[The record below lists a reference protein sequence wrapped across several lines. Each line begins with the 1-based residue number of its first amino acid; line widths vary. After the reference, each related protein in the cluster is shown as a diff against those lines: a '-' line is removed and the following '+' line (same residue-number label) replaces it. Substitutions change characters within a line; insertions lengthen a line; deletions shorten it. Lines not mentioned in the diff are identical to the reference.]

1 MKNFAQ
7 ISEIV
12 TRTAPSGGIDA
23 GEGRLLGSE
32 FHIAQTSANEGEA
45 YSALTVGIVTLP
57 VADGQAFEGGVGAP
71 VYWHDGEC
79 YASSGGTRSQI
90 GTVDAIYPG
99 DVDVRLSGTV
109 IPPTQGDGGGP
120 VDVDVDA
127 DDVSFDPG
135 DTGMN
140 STNAGAAIREV
151 VHFVMGNAGTDGKV
165 FPVVLQTTGATE
177 VELEFPDFNAEVL
190 KIEQNITVP
199 KSTDGK
205 VEIHTGAGKTG
216 DKIGEMA
223 ADAADNDMIV
233 PLDDGDLLR
242 VTAGAKW
249 YITKSDAVIGGVL
262 LVTVRKVD

>member
-1 MKNFAQ
+1 MKNFVQ

-32 FHIAQTSANEGEA
+32 FHIAQTSADEGEA

-57 VADGQAFEGGVGAP
+57 VADGQIFAGVGAP
-71 VYWHDGEC
+71 VYWDDGEC
-79 YASSGGTRSQI
+79 YASSGGTRPQI
-90 GTVDAIYPG
+90 GTADAIDLG
-99 DVDVRLSGTV
+99 DVDVRLAGTV
-109 IPPTQGDGGGP
+109 IPPAQDGDEGP
-120 VDVDVDA
+120 VDA

-205 VEIHTGAGKTG
+205 VEIHTGASKTG

-223 ADAADNDMIV
+223 ADAAGNDMIV

-249 YITKSDAVIGGVL
+249 YITKSNAIIGGVL

>member
-12 TRTAPSGGIDA
+12 TRTAPSGGIKA
-23 GEGRLLGSE
+23 GEGRLLGDE
-32 FHIAQTSANEGEA
+32 FHIAQTSADEGEA

-57 VADGQAFEGGVGAP
+57 VADGQIFAGVGAP
-71 VYWHDGEC
+71 VYWDDGEC
-79 YASSGGTRSQI
+79 YASSGGTRPQI
-90 GTVDAIYPG
+90 GTADAIDLG
-99 DVDVRLSGTV
+99 GVDVRLAGTV
-109 IPPTQGDGGGP
+109 IPPEDP
-120 VDVDVDA
+120 VDA
-127 DDVSFDPG
+127 DEVSFSPG
-135 DTGMN
+135 DTGMD
-140 STNAGAAIREV
+140 STDAGAAIREV
-151 VHFVMGNAGTDGKV
+151 VHFVMGRAGLDGKI
-165 FPVVLQTTGATE
+165 FPVVFKTTGATE
-177 VELEFPDFNAEVL
+177 VEFEFPDFDCKVL
-190 KIEQNITVP
+190 KIEQYIKTP

-205 VEIHTGAGKTG
+205 VEIYTGAGKTG

>member
-1 MKNFAQ
+1 MKNFEQ

-12 TRTAPSGGIDA
+12 TRTAPSGGIKA

-32 FHIAQTSANEGEA
+32 FHIAQTSADEGEA

-109 IPPTQGDGGGP
+109 IPPM
-120 VDVDVDA
+120 DVDVDA

-135 DTGMN
+135 NMGMN
-140 STNAGAAIREV
+140 STDAGAAIREV
-151 VHFVMGNAGTDGKV
+151 WGSFCHRVGLDGKI
-165 FPVVLQTTGATE
+165 FPVVFKTTGATE
-177 VELEFPDFNAEVL
+177 VEFEFPDFNAEVL
-190 KIEQNITVP
+190 KIEQYIKTP

>member
-32 FHIAQTSANEGEA
+32 FHIAQTSADEGEA

-57 VADGQAFEGGVGAP
+57 VADGQIFAGVGAP
-71 VYWHDGEC
+71 VYWDDGEC
-79 YASSGGTRSQI
+79 YASSGGTRPQI
-90 GTVDAIYPG
+90 GTADAIDLG
-99 DVDVRLSGTV
+99 DVDVRLAGTV
-109 IPPTQGDGGGP
+109 IPPAQDGDEGP
-120 VDVDVDA
+120 VDA
-127 DDVSFDPG
+127 DEVSFSPG
-135 DTGMN
+135 DTGMD

-151 VHFVMGNAGTDGKV
+151 VHFVMDRAGLDGKI
-165 FPVVLQTTGATE
+165 FPVVFKTTGATE
-177 VELEFPDFNAEVL
+177 VEFEFPDFNAEVL

-205 VEIHTGAGKTG
+205 VEIHTGTGKTG

-223 ADAADNDMIV
+223 ADAAGNNMIV

-242 VTAGAKW
+242 VTAGPKW

>member
-1 MKNFAQ
+1 MKNFVQ

-12 TRTAPSGGIDA
+12 TRTAPSGGINA
-23 GEGRLLGSE
+23 GEGRLLGGE
-32 FHIAQTSANEGEA
+32 FHIAQTSADEGEA

-57 VADGQAFEGGVGAP
+57 VADGQIFAGVGAP
-71 VYWHDGEC
+71 VYWDDGEC
-79 YASSGGTRSQI
+79 YASSGGTRPQI
-90 GTVDAIYPG
+90 GTADAIDLG
-99 DVDVRLSGTV
+99 DVDVRLAGTV

-135 DTGMN
+135 DTGMD

-165 FPVVLQTTGATE
+165 FPVVFKTTGATE
-177 VELEFPDFNAEVL
+177 VEFEFPDFNCEVL
-190 KIEQNITVP
+190 KIEQYIKTP
-199 KSTDGK
+199 KDTDGV

-223 ADAADNDMIV
+223 ADAAGNDMIV
-233 PLDDGDLLR
+233 PLDDGDLLQI
-242 VTAGAKW
+242 TAGAKW

>member
-1 MKNFAQ
+1 MKNFVQ

-12 TRTAPSGGIDA
+12 TRTAPSGGIEA
-23 GEGRLLGSE
+23 GEGRLLGGE
-32 FHIAQTSANEGEA
+32 FHIAQTSADEGEA

-57 VADGQAFEGGVGAP
+57 VADGQIFAGVGAP
-71 VYWHDGEC
+71 VYWDDGKC

-90 GTVDAIYPG
+90 GTADAIDLG
-99 DVDVRLSGTV
+99 DVDVRLAGTV
-109 IPPTQGDGGGP
+109 IPPAQGEGP
-120 VDVDVDA
+120 VDA
-127 DDVSFDPG
+127 DEVSFSPG
-135 DTGMN
+135 DTGMD
-140 STNAGAAIREV
+140 STDAGAAIREV
-151 VHFVMGNAGTDGKV
+151 VHFVMDQAGLDGKI
-165 FPVVLQTTGATE
+165 FPVVFKTTGATE
-177 VELEFPDFNAEVL
+177 VEFEFPDFDCEVL

-205 VEIHTGAGKTG
+205 VEIHTGTGKTG
-216 DKIGEMA
+216 DKVGEMA
-223 ADAADNDMIV
+223 ADDTDNNMIV

>member
-1 MKNFAQ
+1 MKNFVQ

-12 TRTAPSGGIDA
+12 TRTAPSGGIEA
-23 GEGRLLGSE
+23 GEGRLLGGE
-32 FHIAQTSANEGEA
+32 FHIAQTSADEGEA

-57 VADGQAFEGGVGAP
+57 VADGQIFAGVGAP
-71 VYWHDGEC
+71 VYWDDGEC
-79 YASSGGTRSQI
+79 YASSGGTRPQI
-90 GTVDAIYPG
+90 GTADAIDLG
-99 DVDVRLSGTV
+99 DVDVRLAGTV
-109 IPPTQGDGGGP
+109 IPPAQDGDEGP
-120 VDVDVDA
+120 VDA

-135 DTGMN
+135 DTGMD

-233 PLDDGDLLR
+233 PLLR

>member
-1 MKNFAQ
+1 MKNFVQ

-12 TRTAPSGGIDA
+12 TRTAPSGGIEA
-23 GEGRLLGSE
+23 GEGRLLGGE
-32 FHIAQTSANEGEA
+32 FHIAQTSADEGEA

-109 IPPTQGDGGGP
+109 IPPAQDGDEGP
-120 VDVDVDA
+120 VDA
-127 DDVSFDPG
+127 DEVSFSPG
-135 DTGMN
+135 DTGMD

-151 VHFVMGNAGTDGKV
+151 IHFVMDRAGLDGKI
-165 FPVVLQTTGATE
+165 FPVVFKTTGATE

-190 KIEQNITVP
+190 KIEQYIKTP
-199 KSTDGK
+199 KDTDGK

-242 VTAGAKW
+242 VTARAKW
-249 YITKSDAVIGGVL
+249 YITKSDAIIGGVL

>member
-32 FHIAQTSANEGEA
+32 FHIAQTSADEGEA

-57 VADGQAFEGGVGAP
+57 VADNQAFEGGVGAP
-71 VYWHDGEC
+71 VYWDDGEC

-109 IPPTQGDGGGP
+109 IPPAQDGDEGP
-120 VDVDVDA
+120 VDA
-127 DDVSFDPG
+127 DEVSFSPG
-135 DTGMN
+135 DTGMD

-151 VHFVMGNAGTDGKV
+151 VQSFLSWSGTNGKV
-165 FPVVLQTTGATE
+165 FPVVFKTTGATE
-177 VELEFPDFNAEVL
+177 VELEFPDFNCEVL

-199 KSTDGK
+199 KSNDGK
-205 VEIHTGAGKTG
+205 VEIHTGAGTTG
-216 DKIGEMA
+216 VKIGEMA
-223 ADAADNDMIV
+223 ADAANNNMIV
-233 PLDDGDLLR
+233 PLNNGDLLR
-242 VTAGAKW
+242 VTPGAKW

-262 LVTVRKVD
+262 LVTVRKVN

>member
-1 MKNFAQ
+1 MKNFVQ

-12 TRTAPSGGIDA
+12 TRTAPSGGIEA
-23 GEGRLLGSE
+23 GEGRLLGGE
-32 FHIAQTSANEGEA
+32 FHIAQTSADEGEA

-109 IPPTQGDGGGP
+109 IPPTQGGGGP
-120 VDVDVDA
+120 VDA
-127 DDVSFDPG
+127 DEVSFSPG
-135 DTGMN
+135 DTGMD
-140 STNAGAAIREV
+140 STDAGAAIREV
-151 VHFVMGNAGTDGKV
+151 VHFVMDQIGLDGKI
-165 FPVVLQTTGATE
+165 FPVVFKTTGATE
-177 VELEFPDFNAEVL
+177 VEFEFPDFDCEVL

-205 VEIHTGAGKTG
+205 VEIHTGTGKTG
-216 DKIGEMA
+216 DKVGEMA
-223 ADAADNDMIV
+223 ADDTGNNMIV

>member
-1 MKNFAQ
+1 MKNFVQ

-12 TRTAPSGGIDA
+12 TRTAPSGGIKA

-32 FHIAQTSANEGEA
+32 FHIAQTSADEGEA

-57 VADGQAFEGGVGAP
+57 VADGQIFAGVGAP
-71 VYWHDGEC
+71 VYWDDGEC
-79 YASSGGTRSQI
+79 YASSGGTRPQI
-90 GTVDAIYPG
+90 GTADAIDLG
-99 DVDVRLSGTV
+99 DVNVRLAGTV
-109 IPPTQGDGGGP
+109 IPPAQGGGEGP
-120 VDVDVDA
+120 VDA

-135 DTGMN
+135 YTGMD

-151 VHFVMGNAGTDGKV
+151 VYFVMGNAGTDGKV
-165 FPVVLQTTGATE
+165 FPVVFKTTGATE
-177 VELEFPDFNAEVL
+177 VEFEFPNFNCEVL
-190 KIEQNITVP
+190 KIEQYIKTP
-199 KSTDGK
+199 KNTDGV
-205 VEIHTGAGKTG
+205 VEIHTGSGKTG

-223 ADAADNDMIV
+223 ADAADPDMIV

>member
-1 MKNFAQ
+1 MKNFEQ

-12 TRTAPSGGIDA
+12 TRTAPSGGIKA

-32 FHIAQTSANEGEA
+32 FHIAQTSADEGEA

-109 IPPTQGDGGGP
+109 IPSTL
-120 VDVDVDA
+120 DA

-135 DTGMN
+135 DTGMD

-151 VHFVMGNAGTDGKV
+151 VYFVMGNVGTKV

-177 VELEFPDFNAEVL
+177 VELEFPDFDCEVL

>member
-12 TRTAPSGGIDA
+12 TRTAPSGGIKA
-23 GEGRLLGSE
+23 GEGRLLGDE
-32 FHIAQTSANEGEA
+32 FHIAQTSADEGEA

-57 VADGQAFEGGVGAP
+57 VADGQIFAGVGAP
-71 VYWHDGEC
+71 VYWDDGEC

-90 GTVDAIYPG
+90 GTVDAIDLG
-99 DVDVRLSGTV
+99 GVDVRLAGTV
-109 IPPTQGDGGGP
+109 IPPAQGGGEGP
-120 VDVDVDA
+120 VDA

-151 VHFVMGNAGTDGKV
+151 VHFVMDGAGLDGKI
-165 FPVVLQTTGATE
+165 FPVVFKTTGATE
-177 VELEFPDFNAEVL
+177 VLFEFPDFNCEVL
-190 KIEQNITVP
+190 KIEQYIKTP

-205 VEIHTGAGKTG
+205 VEIYTGAGKTG

>member
-32 FHIAQTSANEGEA
+32 FHIAQTSADEGEA

-57 VADGQAFEGGVGAP
+57 VADGQIFAGVGAP
-71 VYWHDGEC
+71 VYWDDGEC
-79 YASSGGTRSQI
+79 YASSGGTRPQI
-90 GTVDAIYPG
+90 GTADAIDLG
-99 DVDVRLSGTV
+99 DVDVRLAGTV
-109 IPPTQGDGGGP
+109 IPPAQDGDEGP
-120 VDVDVDA
+120 VDA

-205 VEIHTGAGKTG
+205 VEIHTGTGKTG

-223 ADAADNDMIV
+223 AVAAGNNMIV

>member
-1 MKNFAQ
+1 MKNFEQ

-12 TRTAPSGGIDA
+12 TRTAPSGGIKA
-23 GEGRLLGSE
+23 GEGRLLGGE
-32 FHIAQTSANEGEA
+32 FHIAQTSADEGEA

-57 VADGQAFEGGVGAP
+57 VAVGQIFAGVGAP
-71 VYWHDGEC
+71 VYWDDGEC

-109 IPPTQGDGGGP
+109 IPP

-135 DTGMN
+135 DTGMD

-151 VHFVMGNAGTDGKV
+151 VHFVMDRVGLDGKI
-165 FPVVLQTTGATE
+165 FPVVFKTTGATE
-177 VELEFPDFNAEVL
+177 VEFEFPGFDCEVL
-190 KIEQNITVP
+190 KIEQYIKTP

>member
-1 MKNFAQ
+1 MKNFVQ

-32 FHIAQTSANEGEA
+32 FHIAQTSADEGEA

-57 VADGQAFEGGVGAP
+57 VADGQIFAGVGAP
-71 VYWHDGEC
+71 VYWDDGEC

-90 GTVDAIYPG
+90 GTVDAIDLG
-99 DVDVRLSGTV
+99 DVDVRLAGTV
-109 IPPTQGDGGGP
+109 IPPTQ

-135 DTGMN
+135 NTGIN

-151 VHFVMGNAGTDGKV
+151 VHFVIGNAGTDGKV

-177 VELEFPDFNAEVL
+177 VELEFPDFVGAGNAEVL

-223 ADAADNDMIV
+223 ADAAGNDMIV

>member
-1 MKNFAQ
+1 MKNFVQ

-12 TRTAPSGGIDA
+12 TRTAPSGGIEA
-23 GEGRLLGSE
+23 GEGRLLGDE
-32 FHIAQTSANEGEA
+32 FHIAQTSADEGEA

-57 VADGQAFEGGVGAP
+57 VADGQIFAGVGAP
-71 VYWHDGEC
+71 VYWDDGEC
-79 YASSGGTRSQI
+79 YASSGGTRPQI
-90 GTVDAIYPG
+90 GTADAIDLG
-99 DVDVRLSGTV
+99 DVDVRLAGTV

-135 DTGMN
+135 DTGMD

-165 FPVVLQTTGATE
+165 FPVVFKTTGATE
-177 VELEFPDFNAEVL
+177 VEFEFPDFNCEVL
-190 KIEQNITVP
+190 KIEQYIKTP
-199 KSTDGK
+199 KDTDGK

-223 ADAADNDMIV
+223 ADAAGNDMIV

>member
-1 MKNFAQ
+1 MKNFVQ

-12 TRTAPSGGIDA
+12 TRTAPSGGIKA
-23 GEGRLLGSE
+23 GEGRLLGGE
-32 FHIAQTSANEGEA
+32 FHIAQTSADEGEA

-90 GTVDAIYPG
+90 GTVDAIDLG
-99 DVDVRLSGTV
+99 DVDVRLAGTV
-109 IPPTQGDGGGP
+109 IPPAQGGGEGP
-120 VDVDVDA
+120 VDA
-127 DDVSFDPG
+127 DEVSFSPG
-135 DTGMN
+135 DTGMD

-151 VHFVMGNAGTDGKV
+151 VHFVMDRAGLDGKI

-223 ADAADNDMIV
+223 ADAADNNMIV
-233 PLDDGDLLR
+233 PLNNGNLLR
-242 VTAGAKW
+242 ITARTKW

>member
-1 MKNFAQ
+1 MKNFEQ

-12 TRTAPSGGIDA
+12 TRTAPSGGIKA
-23 GEGRLLGSE
+23 GEGRLLGGE
-32 FHIAQTSANEGEA
+32 FHIAQTSADEGEA

-57 VADGQAFEGGVGAP
+57 VAVGQIFAGVGAP
-71 VYWHDGEC
+71 VYWDDGEC

-109 IPPTQGDGGGP
+109 IPPAQ
-120 VDVDVDA
+120 VDVDA

-135 DTGMN
+135 DTEMD

-151 VHFVMGNAGTDGKV
+151 VHFVMDRVGLDGKI
-165 FPVVLQTTGATE
+165 FPVVFKTTGATE
-177 VELEFPDFNAEVL
+177 VEFEFPGFDCEVL
-190 KIEQNITVP
+190 KIEQYIKTP